1 MIKRIVLLFYS
12 INILFAVNAMPGLI
26 TVQQPDGTLIE
37 CFIHGDEWA
46 SWHETP
52 EGWSIT
58 KNENGIWMY
67 AEDIAGRFLIPGN
80 IMVGQQPPTN
90 IEKHLKPIAEYRPIH
105 ESNVDLNYSR
115 TDTFKIAV
123 IFFQFPDQ
131 SATYPLSDIDAVFN
145 QEGYGHPGQPNSGS
159 FREFH
164 EEISYNQFSPVS
176 TVVGVFTAQHNHDYY
191 GSDGANYGT
200 RVRQLVRAMVDSA
213 EAAGFDWSQFD
224 NDGDGDVDGVTLV
237 HSGAGAEQGDGSN
250 IWSHRWSMGS
260 NAVYYDGVYIN
271 DYSINPEIQG
281 NNIVAIGVL
290 AHEFGHVL
298 GLPDLYDTD
307 YSSAGSGKLALMG
320 SGAWGTSGNT
330 PWYPSAMNAWCK
342 TEMGWSNVQ
351 TLSTDQS
358 NINLEQSFTN
368 NLIYRVNHPNDNSE
382 YWLIE
387 NRQKRGTDNLM
398 PSSGLLFWHIDTE
411 KTSGWG
417 VNNDEPHY
425 GVGLEQA
432 DGLFQLENNG
442 SSDGGDPYPGLTNNR
457 EFNHCSVPN
466 TTSHY
471 GEESMVALINIS
483 NPDSIMTFDLSF
495 SDVESGIMDAIG
507 FGDAYAIGYL
517 SVSMTNYVEVQTLSF
532 TLDQQPNLLSIE
544 SIAIAGRASA
554 DSIIFI
560 NNMIELVNPVIPA
573 GTGEI
578 LMFTVFANTGSN
590 GSVNIEFE
598 DFSTYDA
605 SGNQVC
611 MTMDQ
616 GTYLVNP
623 IMQTVAMDTISAD
636 AAWAALL
643 SVNLENTI
651 PLRMI
656 IFEISFTQNSLT
668 PIAELYTDQ
677 NQNGMYDSGE
687 MFMDLNGDGEWSPI
701 LQTTDRTET
710 WDLSYQLHD
719 SGITVSGINSVDSI
733 AIGEGPIFKINLM
746 ADNSSNVVNVG
757 LNFNMVNLT
766 DIFGNYNLLY
776 TSTNG
781 VFIITGLGT
790 VDETVIPTKF
800 SMSSNYPNP
809 FNPVTHV
816 NFDIPEQ
823 ANVSFS
829 IYSLLGQ
836 EVMSQT
842 NEYQP
847 GTYKLTWNGR
857 DQMGNTLPSGVYL
870 LRMESERFLKT
881 RKLVL
886 MK

>member
-1 MIKRIVLLFYS
+1 
-12 INILFAVNAMPGLI
+12 
-26 TVQQPDGTLIE
+26 
-37 CFIHGDEWA
+37 
-46 SWHETP
+46 
-52 EGWSIT
+52 
-58 KNENGIWMY
+58 
-67 AEDIAGRFLIPGN
+67 
-80 IMVGQQPPTN
+80 
-90 IEKHLKPIAEYRPIH
+90 
-105 ESNVDLNYSR
+105 
-115 TDTFKIAV
+115 
-123 IFFQFPDQ
+123 
-131 SATYPLSDIDAVFN
+131 
-145 QEGYGHPGQPNSGS
+145 
-159 FREFH
+159 
-164 EEISYNQFSPVS
+164 
-176 TVVGVFTAQHNHDYY
+176 
-191 GSDGANYGT
+191 
-200 RVRQLVRAMVDSA
+200 
-213 EAAGFDWSQFD
+213 
-224 NDGDGDVDGVTLV
+224 
-237 HSGAGAEQGDGSN
+237 
-250 IWSHRWSMGS
+250 
-260 NAVYYDGVYIN
+260 
-271 DYSINPEIQG
+271 
-281 NNIVAIGVL
+281 
-290 AHEFGHVL
+290 
-298 GLPDLYDTD
+298 
-307 YSSAGSGKLALMG
+307 
-320 SGAWGTSGNT
+320 
-330 PWYPSAMNAWCK
+330 
-342 TEMGWSNVQ
+342 
-351 TLSTDQS
+351 
-358 NINLEQSFTN
+358 
-368 NLIYRVNHPNDNSE
+368 
-382 YWLIE
+382 
-387 NRQKRGTDNLM
+387 
-398 PSSGLLFWHIDTE
+398 
-411 KTSGWG
+411 
-417 VNNDEPHY
+417 
-425 GVGLEQA
+425 
-432 DGLFQLENNG
+432 
-442 SSDGGDPYPGLTNNR
+442 
-457 EFNHCSVPN
+457 
-466 TTSHY
+466 
-471 GEESMVALINIS
+471 MVALINIS

-495 SDVESGIMDAIG
+495 SDVESGTMDAIG
-507 FGDAYAIGYL
+507 FGNAYAIGYL

-560 NNMIELVNPVIPA
+560 NNMIELINPVIPA

-598 DFSTYDA
+598 DFSTYD
-605 SGNQVC
+605 SNGNQVC
-611 MTMDQ
+611 MTMDD

-623 IMQTVAMDTISAD
+623 IMQTVEMDTISAE
-636 AAWAALL
+636 AGWAALL

-656 IFEISFTQNSLT
+656 IFDIWFTQNNLT

-677 NQNGMYDSGE
+677 NQNGMYDPGE

-701 LQTTDRTET
+701 LQTTNRTAT

-719 SGITVSGINSVDSI
+719 GGITVSGINSVDSI